1 MPITKDYRILAC
13 NNAVRSN
20 KQLIIMTYISE
31 EEEELL
37 DKGKTLI
44 LTRGDKTLKV
54 EINKTYCYGEID
66 FTNGSDD
73 METIDNFDFL
83 NYLGSFKGI
92 PIHADYNYETHSCC
106 SPVKGLRWSETFHPS
121 VVAQYAHGCLGKPQ
135 RVVLFYQLI

>member
-1 MPITKDYRILAC
+1 MPITKDYRILAY
-13 NNAVRSN
+13 NNNVHSS
-20 KQLIIMTYISE
+20 KQLTIMTYISE
-31 EEEELL
+31 EEEAQL

-44 LTRGDKTLKV
+44 LKRGDKTLKV

-73 METIDNFDFL
+73 MEQIDTFDFL
-83 NYLGSFKGI
+83 NYLGSFKGV

-106 SPVKGLRWSETFHPS
+106 SPVKKIRWTETFHPS